1 MNGTRTSGNWQD
13 HVLAA
18 PALRYA
24 HVWSDWWFIPVSVLG
39 ALVVIWLL
47 LVAALW
53 LTKPANVGVE
63 EYLLLLPDLVRLLK
77 GIATDPEMPRR
88 IQIAMFALL
97 AFVASPIDLIPDII
111 PVIGLADDV
120 ILIALVLRWVIH
132 TADESTLAKHW
143 PGTPEGLSAVRR
155 LFGATEPREP
165 G

>member
-1 MNGTRTSGNWQD
+1 MNGTRTGGHWQD

-18 PALRYA
+18 PAQRYG
-24 HVWSDWWFIPVSVLG
+24 HVWSDWWLIPVSVLG

-63 EYLLLLPDLVRLLK
+63 DYLRLLPGLVRLLK

-88 IQIAMFALL
+88 IRIAMFALL
-97 AFVASPIDLIPDII
+97 AFVTSPIDLIPDVI

-132 TADESTLAKHW
+132 TAGEATLAKHW

-155 LFGATEPREP
+155 LFGATETS
-165 G
+165 